1 MRWLL
6 ALGLLLLAPVLGQGQ
21 EVRTAVT
28 LEEVEA
34 LLQAWGF
41 RHERM
46 EGDGKPY
53 LLLYFGDLKAT
64 LQLLLC
70 EDTRCR
76 ALLLQAVFTGFTPE
90 DRPDHARLNGWNR
103 EKLFSRAYLDE
114 DGDPVLEADLDL
126 EGGVTNGAIRAL
138 LENFRDSMREFI
150 GWIGF

>member
-41 RHERM
+41 RHERK
-46 EGDGKPY
+46 DGKEEPY
-53 LLLYFGDLKAT
+53 FVVYFGDLKAT
-64 LQLLLC
+64 LLLLRC
-70 EDTRCR
+70 EGDRCL
-76 ALLLQAVFTGFTPE
+76 ALLLGGSFTGFAPE

-126 EGGVTNGAIRAL
+126 EGGVTNEAIRAF
-138 LENFRDSMREFI
+138 LENFRDSMREFT